1 MKFFSKLACVLA
13 VLFFASTSFA
23 QTLVVMEAGSLARP
37 FKEIEEAFNKT
48 YHTNVKFRNE
58 AFGSVKIV
66 RMITDLH
73 QIPDIVAL
81 ADYSLFPK
89 NLMPKYTSWY
99 LQFTTNQ
106 EVLAYTP
113 KSKYSKVINSNNWYS
128 ILSKKDVRWGYGN
141 PNLDPGGYTA
151 VMVLKLASIYYKK
164 PDLAN
169 YLLSHVNKNNIRP
182 KAEDLIA
189 YLKSGE
195 LDYAFEYSS
204 IAKQYG
210 LDYVKLPNEIN
221 FGDPKY
227 AKYYAQVSFK
237 LKSGKVAPG
246 IPIIYGISIPNQA
259 KNKDLAAKFLAFLI
273 SKEGEKILTDNGQG
287 AIMPAIA
294 VGNTAQIP
302 AVVKRLTQAKGE

>member
-1 MKFFSKLACVLA
+1 MKLFSKLAVILA
-13 VLFFASTSFA
+13 VVFFASSAFA
-23 QTLVVMEAGSLARP
+23 NTLVVMEAGSLAKP
-37 FKEIEEAFNKT
+37 FKAIEEAFNKT
-48 YHTNVKFRNE
+48 YHTNVVFQNE

-73 QIPDIVAL
+73 RIPDIVAL

-89 NLMPKYTSWY
+89 DLMPQYTSWY
-99 LQFTTNQ
+99 LQFSTNQ

-113 KSKYSKVINSNNWYS
+113 KSKYSKEINSSNWYK
-128 ILSKKDVRWGYGN
+128 ILSKKDVSWGYGN

-151 VMVLKLASIYYKK
+151 VMVLKLASIYYHD
-164 PDLAN
+164 PELAD

-189 YLKSGE
+189 YLKAGE
-195 LDYAFEYSS
+195 LDYAFEYLS

-210 LDYVKLPNEIN
+210 LDYVKLPDEIN
-221 FGDPKY
+221 FGDPKF
-227 AKYYAQVSFK
+227 AKYYSQVSFK

-259 KNKDLAAKFLAFLI
+259 KNKELAAKFLAFLI
-273 SKEGEKILTDNGQG
+273 SKEGQKILNESGQ
-287 AIMPAIA
+287 PAISPAVA
-294 VGNTAQIP
+294 VGAKNQIP
-302 AVVKRLTQAKGE
+302 EIVKKLTK

>member
-1 MKFFSKLACVLA
+1 MKLFSKLAVILA
-13 VLFFASTSFA
+13 VVFFASSAFA
-23 QTLVVMEAGSLARP
+23 NTLVVMEAGSLAKP
-37 FKEIEEAFNKT
+37 FKAIEEAFNKT
-48 YHTNVKFRNE
+48 YHTNVVFQNE

-73 QIPDIVAL
+73 RIPDIVGL

-89 NLMPKYTSWY
+89 DLMPQYTSWY
-99 LQFTTNQ
+99 LQFSTNQ

-113 KSKYSKVINSNNWYS
+113 KSKYSKEINSSNWYK
-128 ILSKKDVRWGYGN
+128 ILSKKDVSWGYGN

-151 VMVLKLASIYYKK
+151 VMVLKLASIYYHD
-164 PDLAN
+164 PELAD

-189 YLKSGE
+189 YLKAGE
-195 LDYAFEYSS
+195 LDYAFEYLS

-210 LDYVKLPNEIN
+210 LDYVKLPDEIN
-221 FGDPKY
+221 FGDPKF
-227 AKYYAQVSFK
+227 AKYYSQVSFK

-259 KNKDLAAKFLAFLI
+259 KNKELAAKFLAFLI
-273 SKEGEKILTDNGQG
+273 SKEGQKILNESGQ
-287 AIMPAIA
+287 PAISPAVA
-294 VGNTAQIP
+294 VGAKNQIP
-302 AVVKRLTQAKGE
+302 EIVKKLTK

>member
-1 MKFFSKLACVLA
+1 MKLFSKLAVILA
-13 VLFFASTSFA
+13 VVFFASSAFA
-23 QTLVVMEAGSLARP
+23 NTLVVMEAGSLAKP
-37 FKEIEEAFNKT
+37 FKAIEEAFNKT
-48 YHTNVKFRNE
+48 YHTNVVFQNE

-73 QIPDIVAL
+73 RIPDIVAL

-89 NLMPKYTSWY
+89 DLMPQYTSWY
-99 LQFTTNQ
+99 LQFSTNQ

-113 KSKYSKVINSNNWYS
+113 KSKYSKEINSSNWYK
-128 ILSKKDVRWGYGN
+128 ILSKKDVSWGYGN

-151 VMVLKLASIYYKK
+151 VMVLKLASIYYHDPK
-164 PDLAN
+164 LAD

-189 YLKSGE
+189 YLKAGE
-195 LDYAFEYSS
+195 LDYAFEYLS

-210 LDYVKLPNEIN
+210 LDYVKLPDEIN
-221 FGDPKY
+221 FGDPKF
-227 AKYYAQVSFK
+227 AKYYSQVSFK

-259 KNKDLAAKFLAFLI
+259 KKQRIGSEIFSLFNL
-273 SKEGEKILTDNGQG
+273 
-287 AIMPAIA
+287 
-294 VGNTAQIP
+294 
-302 AVVKRLTQAKGE
+302 KRRPKNIE

>member
-1 MKFFSKLACVLA
+1 MKLFSKLSKLA
-13 VLFFASTSFA
+13 VILAVVFFASSAFA
-23 QTLVVMEAGSLARP
+23 NTLVVMEAGSLAKP
-37 FKEIEEAFNKT
+37 FKAIEEAFNKT
-48 YHTNVKFRNE
+48 YHTNVVFQNE

-73 QIPDIVAL
+73 RIPDIVAL

-89 NLMPKYTSWY
+89 DLMPQYTSWY
-99 LQFTTNQ
+99 LQFSTNQ

-113 KSKYSKVINSNNWYS
+113 KSKYSKEINSSNWYK
-128 ILSKKDVRWGYGN
+128 ILSKKDVSWGYGN

-151 VMVLKLASIYYKK
+151 VMVLKLASIYYHD
-164 PDLAN
+164 PELAD

-189 YLKSGE
+189 YLKAGE
-195 LDYAFEYSS
+195 LDYAFEYLS

-210 LDYVKLPNEIN
+210 LDYVKLPDEIN
-221 FGDPKY
+221 FGDPKF
-227 AKYYAQVSFK
+227 AKYYSQVSFK

-259 KNKDLAAKFLAFLI
+259 KNKELAAKFLAFLI
-273 SKEGEKILTDNGQG
+273 SKEGQKILNESGQ
-287 AIMPAIA
+287 PAISPAVA
-294 VGNTAQIP
+294 VGAKNQIP
-302 AVVKRLTQAKGE
+302 EIVKKLTK

>member
-1 MKFFSKLACVLA
+1 MKLFSKLSKLA
-13 VLFFASTSFA
+13 VILAVVFFASSAFA
-23 QTLVVMEAGSLARP
+23 NTLVVMEAGSLAKP
-37 FKEIEEAFNKT
+37 FKAIEEAFNKT
-48 YHTNVKFRNE
+48 YHTNVVFQNE

-73 QIPDIVAL
+73 RIPDIVGL

-89 NLMPKYTSWY
+89 DLMPQYTSWY
-99 LQFTTNQ
+99 LQFSTNQ

-113 KSKYSKVINSNNWYS
+113 KSKYSKEINSSNWYK
-128 ILSKKDVRWGYGN
+128 ILSKKDVSWGYGN

-151 VMVLKLASIYYKK
+151 VMVLKLASIYYHD
-164 PDLAN
+164 PELAD

-189 YLKSGE
+189 YLKAGE
-195 LDYAFEYSS
+195 LDYAFEYLS

-210 LDYVKLPNEIN
+210 LDYVKLPDEIN
-221 FGDPKY
+221 FGDPKF
-227 AKYYAQVSFK
+227 AKYYSQVSFK

-259 KNKDLAAKFLAFLI
+259 KNKELAAKFLAFLI
-273 SKEGEKILTDNGQG
+273 SKEGQKILNESGQ
-287 AIMPAIA
+287 PAISPAVA
-294 VGNTAQIP
+294 VGAKNQIP
-302 AVVKRLTQAKGE
+302 EIVKKLTK

>member
-1 MKFFSKLACVLA
+1 MKLFSKLAVILA
-13 VLFFASTSFA
+13 VVFLASSAFAES
-23 QTLVVMEAGSLARP
+23 LVVMEAGSLAKP

-48 YHTNVKFRNE
+48 YHTNVAFHNE

-73 QIPDIVAL
+73 RIPDIVAL

-89 NLMPKYTSWY
+89 DLMPQYTSWY
-99 LQFTTNQ
+99 LQFSTNQ

-113 KSKYSKVINSNNWYS
+113 KSKYAKEINSNNWYK
-128 ILSKKDVRWGYGN
+128 ILSKKDVSWGYGN

-151 VMVLKLASIYYKK
+151 VMVLKLASIYYHDPK
-164 PDLAN
+164 LAD

-189 YLKSGE
+189 YLKASE
-195 LDYAFEYSS
+195 LDYAFEYLS

-221 FGDPKY
+221 FGDPKF
-227 AKYYAQVSFK
+227 AKYYSQVSFK

-259 KNKDLAAKFLAFLI
+259 KNKELAAKFLAFLI
-273 SKEGEKILTDNGQG
+273 SKEGQKILNENGQ
-287 AIMPAIA
+287 PAISPAVA
-294 VGNTAQIP
+294 VGAVNQIP
-302 AVVKRLTQAKGE
+302 EIVKKLTK

>member
-1 MKFFSKLACVLA
+1 MKLFSRLVLVIA

-23 QTLVVMEAGSLARP
+23 STLVVMQAGSLAKP

-48 YHTNVKFRNE
+48 YHINVKFQNE

-73 QIPDIVAL
+73 ATPDIVAL
-81 ADYSLFPK
+81 ADYSLFP
-89 NLMPKYTSWY
+89 NDLMPKYTSWY
-99 LQFTTNQ
+99 LQFSTNQ

-113 KSKYSKVINSNNWYS
+113 KSKYAKQIDSNNWYE
-128 ILSKKDVRWGYGN
+128 ILSKKDVSWGYGN

-151 VMVLKLASIYYKK
+151 VMVLKLASIYYHK
-164 PDLAN
+164 PQLAD

-189 YLKSGE
+189 YLKAGE
-195 LDYAFEYSS
+195 LDYAFEYLS

-210 LDYVKLPNEIN
+210 LDYVQLPNEIN

-227 AKYYAQVSFK
+227 AKYYSQVSFK

-259 KNKDLAAKFLAFLI
+259 KHKELAAKFLAFLI
-273 SKEGEKILTDNGQG
+273 SKEGQKILSDSGQP
-287 AIMPAIA
+287 AISPAIA
-294 VGNTAQIP
+294 VGDITQIP
-302 AVVKRLTQAKGE
+302 PVVKKLTK